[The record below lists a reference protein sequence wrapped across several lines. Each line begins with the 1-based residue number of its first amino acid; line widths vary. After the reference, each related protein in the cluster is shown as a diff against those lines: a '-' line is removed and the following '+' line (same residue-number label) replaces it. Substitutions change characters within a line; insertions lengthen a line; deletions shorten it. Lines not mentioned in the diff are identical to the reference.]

1 MAGRDHILDKGNGR
15 IGRQIVL
22 PLSKAFEIAWKSI
35 RIRIWRSVITM
46 VGIVLAIAFLM
57 SVWTTGAIAR
67 AMENVPKDDP
77 QYDAVQGALR
87 RQAVF
92 GASASIRVG
101 VIGAES
107 VVLPELK
114 VLPHSIIR
122 DYLQESE
129 EFESFLIAQFDDFK
143 RSLRAEGDDEDKPDS
158 LVVTSLP
165 APLATVDGIAA
176 LEQFVNA
183 GGALVV
189 FGCDQLWPEDS
200 ADGARKAF
208 EALLP
213 ARPTDGEVRAE
224 AGAIEPSAHRAA
236 AQVAW
241 QMHPQAS
248 FTAAEPGRNSEALA
262 SVDGH
267 AIAWF
272 AEHGDGTVVWYPI
285 AGSSVAYVKALG
297 WFRDAG
303 LLVNSL
309 RWGAGQKL
317 LGSAGAKRDM
327 WLVALSLLVCIVGI
341 TNAMLMSVTER
352 FHEIGT
358 MKCLG
363 ALDSFVVRLFLI
375 ESSLQG
381 AVGSIVGVVLGFLL
395 AFVRGL
401 FSYRITETPADAPS
415 AQAQTYWLALQYFPW
430 LAVLLWVLV
439 AVSVGTILSVV
450 AAIYPAYRAA
460 KMEPVEAMRVE
471 A

>member
-1 MAGRDHILDKGNGR
+1 MAGEDHILHRGR
-15 IGRQIVL
+15 GKIGRQIVL

-35 RIRIWRSVITM
+35 RIRIWRSLITM
-46 VGIVLAIAFLM
+46 IGIVLAIAFLM
-57 SVWTTGAIAR
+57 SVWTTGAITNAL
-67 AMENVPKDDP
+67 EKVSKDDP
-77 QYDAVQGALR
+77 MYDIVQGALR

-92 GASASIRVG
+92 GESASIRIA

-114 VLPHSIIR
+114 VLPQSIIR

-129 EFESFLIAQFDDFK
+129 EFEPSLIGRFDEFM
-143 RSLRAEGDDEDKPDS
+143 RSLRAEGNDENKPDA
-158 LVVTSLP
+158 LVVTSFP
-165 APLATVDGIAA
+165 APLATQDGIAA
-176 LEQFVNA
+176 VQQFVN
-183 GGALVV
+183 GGGTLVV
-189 FGCDQLWPEDS
+189 FGYDQLWPEGVE
-200 ADGARKAF
+200 DGAKEAF

-213 ARPTDGEVRAE
+213 ARPTQGEVHAE
-224 AGAIEPSAHRAA
+224 PGAIQPSGHREAARITWQAH
-236 AQVAW
+236 
-241 QMHPQAS
+241 PPAS
-248 FTAAEPGRNSEALA
+248 FRAAEPGRNSEALA

-267 AIAWF
+267 GIAWL
-272 AEHGDGTVVWYPI
+272 AKQGDGTVVWYPI
-285 AGSSVAYVKALG
+285 AGTTAAYVKAIG
-297 WFRDAG
+297 WFRDGG
-303 LLVNSL
+303 LLVSSL

-317 LGSAGAKRDM
+317 LGGAGAIRNT

-341 TNAMLMSVTER
+341 ANAMLMSVTER
-352 FHEIGT
+352 FREIGT

-363 ALDSFVVRLFLI
+363 ALDKFIVRLFLI

-381 AVGSIVGVVLGFLL
+381 AAGSIVGVVLGFLL

-401 FSYRITETPADAPS
+401 FAYRITETPVDAPS

-430 LAVLLWVLV
+430 LTVLLWVLV

-460 KMEPVEAMRVE
+460 KMEPVEAMRVQ